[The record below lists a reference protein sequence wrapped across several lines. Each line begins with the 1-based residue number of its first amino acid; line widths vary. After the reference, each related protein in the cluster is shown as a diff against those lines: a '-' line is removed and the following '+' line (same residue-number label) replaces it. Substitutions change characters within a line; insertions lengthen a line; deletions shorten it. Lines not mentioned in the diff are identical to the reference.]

1 MSEIIIAN
9 IFLVSDK
16 ARMFRRWF

>member
-9 IFLVSDK
+9 IFLVTDK
-16 ARMFRRWF
+16 ARMLRRWF